1 MRLEDN
7 EKKNIISIAGELF
20 CFNISEAIEV
30 PGHEG
35 GRNLVYRIGDKSV
48 LRISTLSDRTIE
60 DYQAEIEYVHF
71 LAKGGASVA
80 DVIPSVNGKLVEKI
94 VLENRE
100 IYISCFE
107 YAKGVLISD
116 NGYQYIDGRPLSE
129 YFYNTGKTLGK
140 IHKLSKQYK
149 AEHQRRDYFDKYNL
163 AYIEELIPQEHSELR
178 AAIAKRLE
186 VFQSLTKNP
195 EEYGLIHFDFSDGNY
210 HIDMKTGKITVFDF
224 DNCMNCWYMFDLA
237 NLWTHGVGWYRF
249 EEDPEVRRKGMEEYF
264 ALIIKGYRSETD
276 ISDNMLD
283 KLQQFI
289 DMVLIENVVDEF
301 ECCHRE
307 NVEPDEEDIED
318 EMNCLVNN
326 IPFAGFFDPEVYI
339 TFPSVSIS
347 AQILNAREK
356 SISVSSNDRYLLC
369 VVYISLNCSSDS
381 LLPVLPLTL
390 SGEA

>member
-140 IHKLSKQYK
+140 IHNLSKQYK

-195 EEYGLIHFDFSDGNY
+195 EEYGLVHFDFSDGNY
-210 HIDMKTGKITVFDF
+210 HIDMESGDITVFDF
-224 DNCMNCWYMFDLA
+224 DNSMYCWYMFDLA
-237 NLWTHGVGWYRF
+237 NLWTHGVGWFQFEADAEKRRIGMKDYFDIYRILKNHPVNESSLSEAIRRTF
-249 EEDPEVRRKGMEEYF
+249 ENRGTIRNPENEVFQEDFATNPTLNKLWTSFLRKIKWKEDLPF
-264 ALIIKGYRSETD
+264 LDVWSLIRQKLID
-276 ISDNMLD
+276 IN
-283 KLQQFI
+283 
-289 DMVLIENVVDEF
+289 
-301 ECCHRE
+301 
-307 NVEPDEEDIED
+307 
-318 EMNCLVNN
+318 
-326 IPFAGFFDPEVYI
+326 
-339 TFPSVSIS
+339 
-347 AQILNAREK
+347 
-356 SISVSSNDRYLLC
+356 
-369 VVYISLNCSSDS
+369 
-381 LLPVLPLTL
+381 
-390 SGEA
+390 

>member
-1 MRLEDN
+1 MVSII
-7 EKKNIISIAGELF
+7 KKLF
-20 CFNISEAIEV
+20 DLNDEYEITPIEE
-30 PGHEG
+30 HEG
-35 GRNLVYRIGDKSV
+35 GRNLVFTCKYMNQPKYVIRVSSIGDRK
-48 LRISTLSDRTIE
+48 E
-60 DYQAEIEYVHF
+60 KEYWAEVEFVHF

-140 IHKLSKQYK
+140 IHNLSKQYK

-210 HIDMKTGKITVFDF
+210 HIDMESGDITVFDF
-224 DNCMNCWYMFDLA
+224 DNSMYCWYMFDLA
-237 NLWTHGVGWYRF
+237 NLWTHGVGWFQF
-249 EEDPEVRRKGMEEYF
+249 EEDKEKRRAGMQDYF
-264 ALIIKGYRSETD
+264 ATVIEGYRSENNLPED
-276 ISDNMLD
+276 MLE
-283 KLQQFI
+283 KLPLFI
-289 DMVLIENVVDEF
+289 DMVLVENIVDEC
-301 ECCHRE
+301 ECCKRAGE
-307 NVEPDEEDIED
+307 ELDYEDIENAA
-318 EMNCLVNN
+318 NCLIND
-326 IPFAGFFDPEVYI
+326 IAFAGFV
-339 TFPSVSIS
+339 
-347 AQILNAREK
+347 
-356 SISVSSNDRYLLC
+356 
-369 VVYISLNCSSDS
+369 
-381 LLPVLPLTL
+381 
-390 SGEA
+390 